1 MNPVCLK
8 LIEAIFMVCLVL
20 QVELACAKEVDIVY
34 GKEDELV
41 SSKVVRCI
49 ERERKALLD
58 LKGGLVDDY
67 GMLSSWTTADCCQW
81 KGIRCSNLT
90 GHVLMLDLH
99 GESHYIFSGDSY
111 VLDSQLS
118 LSGKIHKSLMELQ
131 QLKYLNLSRNDFPDC
146 HIPDFFGS
154 LTNLRYLDLSYSSFG
169 GKIPSQFGSLSQLKH
184 LNLGGNSLE
193 GSSIPSQ
200 LGNLSKLQYLDLS
213 ENSLEGNIPSEIG
226 KLSNLQTLY
235 LGGYDG
241 GALKI
246 DDGNRAGGQWLS
258 NLSSLTHLHL
268 VGISNL
274 NRSKSWMQMIVKL
287 PKLRELSLSD
297 CSLSDHFILSL
308 NGSKF
313 NSSTS
318 LSVIDL
324 SRNTF
329 TSSMIFQWVSNISSN
344 LVELDLT
351 ANNLLEA
358 LPSSHFGIVMNSLE
372 RLYLSF
378 NRLKDSVIK
387 SFMNI
392 CTLRSLYLSQNN
404 LTEELPSILLNM
416 SRGCV
421 RYSLQELNLRENQIT
436 GSLPDLSIFTSLK
449 TLDLSSNRLSGKI
462 PEGSR
467 LPSFGDACTLR
478 SLDLSNNS
486 LSVELGVIFNQLSG
500 CARYSLQNLYL
511 EENKI
516 NGTLANLC

>member
-49 ERERKALLD
+49 EREREALLD
-58 LKGGLVDDY
+58 LKGGLVDHY

-99 GESHYIFSGDSY
+99 GES
-111 VLDSQLS
+111 
-118 LSGKIHKSLMELQ
+118 
-131 QLKYLNLSRNDFPDC
+131 R
-146 HIPDFFGS
+146 
-154 LTNLRYLDLSYSSFG
+154 
-169 GKIPSQFGSLSQLKH
+169 
-184 LNLGGNSLE
+184 
-193 GSSIPSQ
+193 
-200 LGNLSKLQYLDLS
+200 
-213 ENSLEGNIPSEIG
+213 NIPYEIG

-308 NGSKF
+308 NTSKF

-324 SRNTF
+324 SWNTF

-358 LPSSHFGIVMNSLE
+358 PPSSHFGIVMNSLE

-449 TLDLSSNRLSGKI
+449 TLDLSRNRLSGKI

-467 LPSFGDACTLR
+467 LPSQLESLSIGSNSLEGGVPKSFGDACTLR

-486 LSVELGVIFNQLSG
+486 LSVELGVIFNHLSG

-516 NGTLANLC
+516 NGTLANLPIFSSMKTLDLSSN